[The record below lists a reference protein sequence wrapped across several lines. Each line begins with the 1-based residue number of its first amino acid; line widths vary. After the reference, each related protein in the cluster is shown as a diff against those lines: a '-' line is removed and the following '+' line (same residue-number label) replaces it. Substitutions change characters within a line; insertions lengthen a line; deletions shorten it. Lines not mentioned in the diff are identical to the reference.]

1 MYRKYCKQN
10 KQNTLFSFLTLSGLH
25 FWLANVSHFEFLT
38 QLQFVKKRLPPPS
51 QFSVYAQACQT
62 GKQNYPIAS
71 DRVLTVIIFKM
82 CKCHSSHNTTR
93 KKAVACPALIIL
105 FKYSVVVSKIQLNT
119 LTMFKICQCHS
130 SLHTLSVFT
139 TQKNGFCV
147 PSSDF
152 FYLNILSLS
161 PKYS

>member
-25 FWLANVSHFEFLT
+25 FSLSNVSHFVFLT
-38 QLQFVKKRLPPPS
+38 QLYFVKKRLPPPPS

-62 GKQNYPIAS
+62 GKQNYSIAS

-82 CKCHSSHNTTR
+82 CKCHSSLNTTR
-93 KKAVACPALIIL
+93 KNVVACPALIIL

-119 LTMFKICQCHS
+119 LTMFKICQCPS
-130 SLHTLSVFT
+130 SLHTLSLFITRNNVLT
-139 TQKNGFCV
+139 C
-147 PSSDF
+147 PALI
-152 FYLNILSLS
+152 FYLDILLLS